1 MSTTNRRSF
10 LRLVLLGSGS
20 ALMAACAAPAAPS
33 PTAAPAQKAA
43 APTTAPAAPASG
55 APPAPTAA
63 AAAASNPANLVDQLY
78 EAAKK
83 EGKVVWWDQHELKV
97 AEAFMAGFKQTYP
110 GIEFEYL
117 EGNLDELRP
126 KAIAETRAG
135 RVTLDFIDTG
145 QSYNAYKDVNMVTS
159 NAELLVAAGVPLDN
173 QYEGTY
179 SPEWTVYLASYNP
192 NMVKPEELPKTWD
205 DFLDP
210 KWKGKL
216 GLEARLRPFVY
227 GTPFLGGEEKVV
239 EYMKKLKELTPRMVT
254 GNTATD
260 TLLVAGEFPIAIGTY
275 LHNLVKF
282 KPKGQPWEFIPLQEV
297 FTNQPGPGYTVHAQ
311 APHPNAGRLF
321 LYWFVGPEGVALM
334 DKERFKGKPLP
345 GSGTGPSKILEDN
358 KMSLKVSPLEIEL
371 NYKKYE
377 AKYLEALGLPT
388 T

>member
-1 MSTTNRRSF
+1 MSTTDRRSF
-10 LRLVLLGSGS
+10 LRLVVLGSGS
-20 ALMAACAAPAAPS
+20 ALLAACAAPAAPS
-33 PTAAPAQKAA
+33 PTAAPAPKA
-43 APTTAPAAPASG
+43 APTTAPAAPAGG
-55 APPAPTAA
+55 APPPPTAA
-63 AAAASNPANLVDQLY
+63 AAAAAKPAHLVDQLY

-97 AEAFMAGFKQTYP
+97 AETFMSEFKKKYP

-117 EGNLDELRP
+117 EGNQDELRP

-135 RVTLDFIDTG
+135 RVTLDVIDTG
-145 QSYNAYKDVNMVTS
+145 QNYPAYKDVDLPTD
-159 NAELLVAAGVPLDN
+159 NAELLVSASVPLEQ

-216 GLEARLRPFVY
+216 GLESRLRPFVY
-227 GTPFLGGEEKVV
+227 GTPFFGGEEKVV
-239 EYMKKLKELTPRMVT
+239 EYMKKLKEQNPRMVT

-275 LHNLVKF
+275 LHNIVKF
-282 KPKGQPWEFIPLQEV
+282 KPKGQPWDFIPLQEV
-297 FTNQPGPGYTVHAQ
+297 YTNQPGPGYTVHKQ
-311 APHPNAGRLF
+311 APHPNAGRLY
-321 LYWFVGPEGVALM
+321 LHWFVGPEGVALM

-345 GSGTGPSKILEDN
+345 GSGTGPAKILEDN
-358 KMSLKVSPLEIEL
+358 KMTLKVSPQEIEL

-388 T
+388 S